1 MTNISRRR
9 SRTTSTTNQRNDEEK
24 KHVDLEQKEVR
35 WVQIRLIP
43 IWLRIVIIL
52 ALVVV
57 AAVVGAMIGY
67 SVMGEGK
74 AMDVFK
80 PATWQHIFDIMN
92 GKE

>member
-9 SRTTSTTNQRNDEEK
+9 STPTPTTNQQNDEEK
-24 KHVDLEQKEVR
+24 KRLNPEQKEVR

-52 ALVVV
+52 ALIVV
-57 AAVVGAMIGY
+57 AAVVGAMVGY

>member
-9 SRTTSTTNQRNDEEK
+9 STPTPTTDKLHEEK
-24 KHVDLEQKEVR
+24 KRRGNEEQKEVR
-35 WVQIRLIP
+35 WVQMRLIP

-52 ALVVV
+52 ILVVF
-57 AAVVGAMIGY
+57 AAVVGSMVGY
-67 SVMGEGK
+67 SVIGEGK

>member
-9 SRTTSTTNQRNDEEK
+9 STLTPTTDILSEEK
-24 KHVDLEQKEVR
+24 KNYANGEQKQVR

-52 ALVVV
+52 MLVVI
-57 AAVVGAMIGY
+57 AAVVGAMVGY
-67 SVMGEGK
+67 SVIGEGK

-80 PATWQHIFDIMN
+80 PSTWQHIFDIMN

>member
-9 SRTTSTTNQRNDEEK
+9 STPTPTTNKQQEEGK
-24 KHVDLEQKEVR
+24 SRIDGDQKEVR

-52 ALVVV
+52 VLLMI
-57 AAVVGAMIGY
+57 AAVVGAMVGY
-67 SVMGEGK
+67 SVIGEGK

>member
-9 SRTTSTTNQRNDEEK
+9 SRTTPTTNQRNDEEK
-24 KHVDLEQKEVR
+24 KHVDSEQKEVR

>member
-9 SRTTSTTNQRNDEEK
+9 STPTPTTDMLSEEK
-24 KHVDLEQKEVR
+24 KSHANGEPKEVR

-52 ALVVV
+52 ILVIV
-57 AAVVGAMIGY
+57 AAVVGSMVGY
-67 SVMGEGK
+67 SVIGEGK

-80 PATWQHIFDIMN
+80 PATWQHIFDIIG

>member
-9 SRTTSTTNQRNDEEK
+9 STPTPTTNKLHEEEK
-24 KHVDLEQKEVR
+24 SRMSGEQKEVR

-52 ALVVV
+52 ILVVV
-57 AAVVGAMIGY
+57 AAIVGSMVGY
-67 SVMGEGK
+67 SVIGEGK

>member
-9 SRTTSTTNQRNDEEK
+9 STPTSTTNQQNDEEK
-24 KHVDLEQKEVR
+24 KRLNSEQKEVR

-57 AAVVGAMIGY
+57 AAVLGAMVGY